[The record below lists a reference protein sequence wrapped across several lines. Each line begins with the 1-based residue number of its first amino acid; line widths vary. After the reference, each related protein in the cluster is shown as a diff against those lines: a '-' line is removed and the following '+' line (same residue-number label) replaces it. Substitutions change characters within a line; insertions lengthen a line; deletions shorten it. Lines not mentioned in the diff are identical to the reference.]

1 MGKHSKFL
9 IEPPHTVMAAIGAY
23 AGAVR
28 YSPAPSWVN
37 NNAFGLLV
45 KPAVLPGY
53 FYLWL
58 NSKLDLSSVV
68 AGTGQPY
75 VQRQALNATRLVLPP
90 PSDQRRI
97 VDLMDSIGTYVGAV
111 AQFAEDAR
119 TARNAVLHE
128 LLTAGGDQWTET
140 TLGEVALVVNGST
153 PSTRVPEYWDGDIPW
168 ITTTELTACDGGYV
182 ASANRRIST
191 TALAKGGARIVTQG
205 ATLLG
210 TTATIG
216 TVAFTLNELSFNQ
229 QISALLPKTDSLH
242 GEFLFLWARN
252 NRLQFENLSAGT
264 SFKRISTSNLKNII
278 MSLPPIA
285 IQQAII
291 NDIAAMDIVIQ
302 TTDQAVKS
310 AKQLRAGLAESLLSG
325 DHKIP
330 ETYDRLLGAA

>member
-1 MGKHSKFL
+1 
-9 IEPPHTVMAAIGAY
+9 
-23 AGAVR
+23 
-28 YSPAPSWVN
+28 VN

>member
-1 MGKHSKFL
+1 
-9 IEPPHTVMAAIGAY
+9 
-23 AGAVR
+23 
-28 YSPAPSWVN
+28 
-37 NNAFGLLV
+37 
-45 KPAVLPGY
+45 
-53 FYLWL
+53 
-58 NSKLDLSSVV
+58 
-68 AGTGQPY
+68 
-75 VQRQALNATRLVLPP
+75 
-90 PSDQRRI
+90 
-97 VDLMDSIGTYVGAV
+97 
-111 AQFAEDAR
+111 
-119 TARNAVLHE
+119 VLHE